1 MDSSD
6 LGHTP
11 HQNYLKTAVPAQLG
25 RSGFNIGGMST
36 LAPPIGSTCPECN
49 QPLHGNAP
57 FCPYCGASV
66 LTKLQR
72 DQVDGYVRT
81 RVGKEVTERLVE
93 EDRLVATLGDK
104 VEDLVWKRIWRYA
117 GLVSLWLLTLT
128 WLGFSSFKD
137 IAGSA
142 KKRLDPIVTDAEKRA
157 TQAEADIQKTA
168 DEVAATRK
176 QIDQLSKDAT
186 AQQKRLDQQ
195 TGEAKQKLDS
205 LQASADRAEK
215 LGADYDT
222 RVDAAV
228 RRLDTQS
235 ARVDKAVNNLAV
247 VAAYPSIDAEP
258 YAMISGQPFEK
269 SGKKVGD
276 VWVQFYIS
284 PWGMQQHL
292 LTGDQVKTLFSEL
305 TQAGFTPFPGT
316 AALGGRVGRGF
327 GVIGHQSDYESNVI
341 YYDPSFEA
349 KAEHLYR
356 IAAKYVKFS
365 SAGPILEK
373 FRTLPNGTEDPYKV
387 FVDKSG
393 FDAQVIVSSIPQ

>member
-1 MDSSD
+1 
-6 LGHTP
+6 
-11 HQNYLKTAVPAQLG
+11 
-25 RSGFNIGGMST
+25 MSILT
-36 LAPPIGSTCPECN
+36 PPIGPTCPECN

-66 LTKLQR
+66 LSQFQR
-72 DQVDGYVRT
+72 DRVDEYVRT
-81 RVGKEVTERLVE
+81 RVGKEITERLVE
-93 EDRLVATLGDK
+93 EGKLVSTLGDK

-128 WLGFSSFKD
+128 WLGYSSFKD
-137 IAGSA
+137 ITGSA

-157 TQAEADIQKTA
+157 KQAEEDIQKTA
-168 DEVAATRK
+168 DEVAVTRR

-205 LQASADRAEK
+205 LQASAARAEK
-215 LGADYDT
+215 LGADYDA
-222 RVDAAV
+222 RVNAAV
-228 RRLDTQS
+228 RRLDMQS
-235 ARVDKAVNNLAV
+235 ARVDKAVNSLAV
-247 VAAYPSIDAEP
+247 TAAYPNIDAES
-258 YAMISGQPFEK
+258 YAMMDGHPFDK

-276 VWVQFYIS
+276 VWVQFNLS
-284 PWGMQQHL
+284 PLGMQQHL
-292 LTGDQVKTLFSEL
+292 ITGDQLKTMFSEL

-316 AALGGRVGRGF
+316 PVLGGGGTGRGF

-341 YYDPSFEA
+341 YYDPSFKS
-349 KAEHLYR
+349 KAEQIYR

-365 SAGPILEK
+365 SAGPILETFQK
-373 FRTLPNGTEDPYKV
+373 MRNGSEDPYKV

-393 FDAQVIVSSIPQ
+393 FDAQIIVSAIPQ